1 MRYSPVLNAVL
12 GGLGQSAAL
21 TGSIGK
27 MERRKH
33 NLWILVVLLH
43 WRKPQMDICGRGPR
57 LDCFDAGQIEAEI
70 RAIRTRCACEYG
82 MMARESMPRFS
93 IRACVPDTGG
103 CPESANARSELDRA
117 WSFGAKPEREPK
129 CS

>member
-57 LDCFDAGQIEAEI
+57 LDCFVLT
-70 RAIRTRCACEYG
+70 RAK
-82 MMARESMPRFS
+82 SKPRF
-93 IRACVPDTGG
+93 
-103 CPESANARSELDRA
+103 AR
-117 WSFGAKPEREPK
+117 
-129 CS
+129 